1 MMEYQDDT
9 GTLLEWGD
17 NIAYG
22 NVMEECVEEVDVVG
36 LLQERSALKPV
47 SR

>member
-17 NIAYG
+17 
-22 NVMEECVEEVDVVG
+22 VMEECVEEVEVVG
-36 LLQERSALKPV
+36 RLQHRSPLKPV